1 MKKITSLIICIM
13 LVLPILP
20 FVVSAGDEENP
31 EIEDPENDVLLFG
44 MYHRPILG
52 KFFKHFDII
61 SSWFHEDSDEPDIL
75 YITMKIK
82 IYKPAREMAFYSVFW
97 YYKDTQY
104 AAIIMT
110 IRGEDTYT
118 GIQINEGTFV
128 PVEDFYTINK
138 EENKITFAI
147 PKDIIGDPEPGETL
161 NHPSAISGVRFISET
176 LSELLMRLFGTNALA
191 VDFTDYGIDYTIEI

>member
-31 EIEDPENDVLLFG
+31 EIEDPEDDVLLFA
-44 MYHRPILG
+44 MHQMPILG

-75 YITMKIK
+75 YITMKVK
-82 IYKPAREMAFYSVFW
+82 RYKPARQMAFYSVFW
-97 YYKDTQY
+97 YNKDIQY
-104 AAIIMT
+104 AAVIIT
-110 IRGEDTYT
+110 SRGEDIYS
-118 GIQINEGTFV
+118 GIQINESNFV

-147 PKDIIGDPEPGETL
+147 PKDIIDNPQPGDTL
-161 NHPSAISGVRFISET
+161 NNPSALGGVRFISEN
-176 LSELLMRLFGTNALA
+176 LSNLLMRLFGTNVLA
-191 VDFTDYGIDYTIEI
+191 VDFTDNGMDYTIEI